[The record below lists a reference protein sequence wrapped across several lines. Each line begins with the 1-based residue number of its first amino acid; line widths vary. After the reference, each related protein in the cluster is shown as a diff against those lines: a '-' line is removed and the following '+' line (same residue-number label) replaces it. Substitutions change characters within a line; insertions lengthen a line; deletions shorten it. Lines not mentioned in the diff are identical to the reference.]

1 MCDFAILSPMR
12 WAGVGVEGGGVRNFI
27 SEFLRSFF
35 CVLESCGDLI
45 LLILR
50 PSHFKIV
57 GRNLI
62 CWKWSSPPHT
72 QHEWGEKLSTPIIL
86 GLTQFFPL
94 SGWGWEVEE
103 EKSHNKAH
111 SSTQLSAH
119 FPGNSFP
126 YASRV
131 IICLQTVWQCWE
143 TFCFL
148 TFAHMQPLSFQEKRG
163 VGLHCEEV
171 ANLTSYLVNETLGE
185 PGGLSREKLPFVEN
199 FHTIPC
205 CQRTPCAPSPLGAE
219 LMHFLVVKNWMR
231 QQKKASLPKTGKMN
245 CVAFPAP
252 EYGVYT
258 LYRAWCYSSCSW
270 GNCFFF
276 APTDKHLPTLCTI
289 CEGGKWIGVYIVGE
303 GENKEL

>member
-143 TFCFL
+143 TFCCKLSPTCNPFPSKRNEESDSIVKKL
-148 TFAHMQPLSFQEKRG
+148 QTWLVIWWMKLSVNLGASLGKRASFCGKFSHHSVLSKDPLRPLS
-163 VGLHCEEV
+163 
-171 ANLTSYLVNETLGE
+171 LGSWADALL
-185 PGGLSREKLPFVEN
+185 GGEKL
-199 FHTIPC
+199 
-205 CQRTPCAPSPLGAE
+205 AE
-219 LMHFLVVKNWMR
+219 AT
-231 QQKKASLPKTGKMN
+231 KKS
-245 CVAFPAP
+245 
-252 EYGVYT
+252 
-258 LYRAWCYSSCSW
+258 
-270 GNCFFF
+270 
-276 APTDKHLPTLCTI
+276 
-289 CEGGKWIGVYIVGE
+289 
-303 GENKEL
+303 